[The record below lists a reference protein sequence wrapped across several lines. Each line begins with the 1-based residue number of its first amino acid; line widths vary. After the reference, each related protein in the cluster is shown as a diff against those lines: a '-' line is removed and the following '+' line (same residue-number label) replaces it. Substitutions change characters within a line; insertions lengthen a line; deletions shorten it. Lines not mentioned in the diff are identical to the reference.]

1 MLGNQYMRNIC
12 LLEGDREGIRCFEIG
27 RSVDI
32 LIDADN
38 KTSDACSRRRL
49 KTEDGRLKTE
59 DLGMTDRS
67 SSSLRSFLFVLSSSF
82 FLLLTSHFSLHF
94 SGAIT
99 IAPFPSAATTTQPT
113 APAMA
118 SSEFCVTLKEKSPDF
133 DSTMKS
139 ALGENV
145 VILKPRSR
153 KQNTAQPFRV

>member
-1 MLGNQYMRNIC
+1 MLGNQYIRNIC

-38 KTSDACSRRRL
+38 KTSDACSGRSV
-49 KTEDGRLKTE
+49 KTEDGRRKTE
-59 DLGMTDRS
+59 DGRFRDDRS
-67 SSSLRSFLFVLSSSF
+67 IILISSF
-82 FLLLTSHFSLHF
+82 FPLLTSHFSLHF